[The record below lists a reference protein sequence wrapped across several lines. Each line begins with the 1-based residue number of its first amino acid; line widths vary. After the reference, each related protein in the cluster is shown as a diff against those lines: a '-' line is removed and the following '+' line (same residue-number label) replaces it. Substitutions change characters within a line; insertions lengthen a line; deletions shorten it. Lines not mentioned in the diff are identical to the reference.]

1 MPSSSSTTRVESI
14 PSGAE
19 VFAMGSRV
27 GTTPLEVEDTR
38 VYPVQY
44 SSELA
49 PLYGK
54 LVLRHPGCDELVQ
67 NLDLRAA
74 NEGVVAHL
82 VCGGADRHADAP
94 PTNSPDAARTSTAAP
109 TAKPLPERLAEIDSL
124 RREGLVTE
132 TETRALRQRALR
144 EALDGRA
151 AADALRLLEELRA
164 AGSIDDSE
172 YAARRAEILGRL

>member
-1 MPSSSSTTRVESI
+1 LPSSRGTTRVDSI

-19 VFAMGSRV
+19 VFVMGNRV
-27 GTTPLEVEDTR
+27 GTTPLEVEDAR

-44 SSELA
+44 PSELA

-54 LVLRHPGCDELVQ
+54 LVLRHPGCEELVQ

-82 VCGGADRHADAP
+82 GCGVQDRRADASP
-94 PTNSPDAARTSTAAP
+94 NSNPDAARTSATAP
-109 TAKPLPERLAEIDSL
+109 TPKPPQERLAEIDAL

-132 TETRALRQRALR
+132 AEARALRERALR
-144 EALDGRA
+144 EALDGRP
-151 AADALRLLEELRA
+151 AADALRLLDGLRA
-164 AGSIDDSE
+164 AGSIEEPE